1 MRKSMRRFMDYRK
14 EFIMLMVFLSE
25 IFILLV
31 KGSYV
36 FMSEQKAEFNAA
48 LREDGFVKAC
58 DIICI
63 KGDFPKFAASNEK
76 LMLFFSDES
85 TVENKNITGL
95 S

>member
-1 MRKSMRRFMDYRK
+1 
-14 EFIMLMVFLSE
+14 MLMVFFIE

-31 KGSYV
+31 KCSYV
-36 FMSEQKAEFNAA
+36 FMSEQKAEFDTI
-48 LREDGFVKAC
+48 LTEDVFVKAC

-76 LMLFFSDES
+76 LGLFLFDKLTAEY
-85 TVENKNITGL
+85 KNITGL

>member
-1 MRKSMRRFMDYRK
+1 
-14 EFIMLMVFLSE
+14 MLMVFFSE

-31 KGSYV
+31 KCSYV
-36 FMSEQKAEFNAA
+36 FMSEKKSEFDTT
-48 LREDGFVKAC
+48 LTEDVFVKAC

-85 TVENKNITGL
+85 TAEYKKITGL